1 MTAFINGG
9 LRNQIG
15 PSNNDNNSI
24 SLSKR
29 SGEMVEPQQALRLP
43 SPALGRGEPKLRRE
57 WGFVVCNSSRV
68 S

>member
-29 SGEMVEPQQALRLP
+29 SGEMVEPQQDLRLP
-43 SPALGRGEPKLRRE
+43 SPQRGRGAAGEGVLYA
-57 WGFVVCNSSRV
+57 VAILH
-68 S
+68 